1 MSTIIVED
9 VDCDGILNE
18 DDYYGDMAYQITE
31 TVEYDGTSVDV
42 IIDKPYGTS
51 LDVLIVYHG
60 TVEYNTEIY
69 NAASSTL
76 DQFF

>member
-1 MSTIIVED
+1 MIIMV
-9 VDCDGILNE
+9 VCPIK
-18 DDYYGDMAYQITE
+18 YTQ
-31 TVEYDGTSVDV
+31 TVEYNGTSVDV

-76 DQFF
+76 NQQR